1 MDKEFESKIC
11 SAFFDKRSRD
21 RLFYE
26 LSSAKK
32 RKDFLSR
39 MCHDSA
45 LYIGNCVHERFD
57 SVPPVDDIAAFL
69 NDDICYFITSYE
81 DTDGRFCDTADTI
94 RKIWSDGW
102 AYMAVNRD
110 CSRAYLETEYDISSH
125 TAYFLKK

>member
-1 MDKEFESKIC
+1 MFGSETLPS
-11 SAFFDKRSRD
+11 
-21 RLFYE
+21 
-26 LSSAKK
+26 
-32 RKDFLSR
+32 FLTPIPLR
-39 MCHDSA
+39 CITAEVD
-45 LYIGNCVHERFD
+45 IKVRHERFD
-57 SVPPVDDIAAFL
+57 SVPHVDDIAAFL